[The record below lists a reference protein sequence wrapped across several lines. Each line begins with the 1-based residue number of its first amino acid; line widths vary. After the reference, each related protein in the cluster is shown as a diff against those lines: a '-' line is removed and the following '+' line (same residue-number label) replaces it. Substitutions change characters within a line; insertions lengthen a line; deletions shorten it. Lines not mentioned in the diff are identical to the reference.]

1 MELVGRFYNQG
12 IYVARNHEKAKY
24 WLKRA
29 MGSEDAEAAEEAG
42 KELIRCP

>member
-1 MELVGRFYNQG
+1 MVGRFYNQG

-42 KELIRCP
+42 KELIRCPQ